1 MQYENV
7 VDSIKAWSQEK
18 LKDSDQELSKTRVNQ
33 VKYAK
38 YTRFKER
45 TKKSR

>member
-7 VDSIKAWSQEK
+7 VDSTKVWSQEK

-33 VKYAK
+33 VKYTK
-38 YTRFKER
+38 YTKFKRR